1 MFASSFVSALLFATA
16 SAITYEG
23 TGPSFSDSSGQTY
36 VSTNYKYQID
46 IVQDNGRI
54 KH

>member
-1 MFASSFVSALLFATA
+1 MFASSFATALLLATA

-23 TGPSFSDSSGQTY
+23 TGSPITNNGQTL